1 LRERVLLT
9 EPILGGP
16 TEVVPTTPSK
26 VIAITP
32 TGDQIFLLTRSGLTV
47 VDLDSVPLGIGSV
60 TPASGP
66 AGTVVTVRG
75 TGFVTGTSLN
85 VNGTPASASLVDSS
99 TLSVTIPTGV
109 QKGAAQI
116 TLKTPDNSQFTL
128 DAAFLVQ

>member
-1 LRERVLLT
+1 MSNSL
-9 EPILGGP
+9 
-16 TEVVPTTPSK
+16 
-26 VIAITP
+26 
-32 TGDQIFLLTRSGLTV
+32 
-47 VDLDSVPLGIGSV
+47 
-60 TPASGP
+60 
-66 AGTVVTVRG
+66 VTVRG